1 MEHQKYNSDI
11 SEEVQLSPKYQNGSK
26 VLMRDKN
33 VSNHF
38 QLNRNVFQGQY
49 HKDLGKS
56 GILIAKIE

>member
-11 SEEVQLSPKYQNGSK
+11 SEEMQLSPKYRSGPRLIPK
-26 VLMRDKN
+26 DKN
-33 VSNHF
+33 VSSHF

-56 GILIAKIE
+56 GILIAKME